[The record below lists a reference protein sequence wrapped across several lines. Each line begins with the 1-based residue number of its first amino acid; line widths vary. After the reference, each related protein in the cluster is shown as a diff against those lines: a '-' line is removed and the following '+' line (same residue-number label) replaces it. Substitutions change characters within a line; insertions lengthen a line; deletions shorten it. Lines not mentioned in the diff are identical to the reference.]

1 MNTEDD
7 NEKKI
12 CIIGVTPSG
21 ESFRPSNWAE
31 RMSEKLSTF
40 AKHRLHYSPL
50 LQPGTRNGNK
60 CILLDP
66 ALKKSNPKL
75 YQSILDFA
83 ETNQLQICKE
93 SKDETSPKTDQQQA
107 PRDEEGEEKAEN
119 QDK

>member
-1 MNTEDD
+1 MNSKDD
-7 NEKKI
+7 DEKKI

-21 ESFRPSNWAE
+21 DSFRPSNWAE

-93 SKDETSPKTDQQQA
+93 SQSMAEPETDHNKDTARKPE
-107 PRDEEGEEKAEN
+107 DEK
-119 QDK
+119 QDKQS